1 MKKTKLFI
9 IAAIVVGMAGAIATP
24 AAAQASSQQSC
35 TFETLTRA
43 QQREYGTAY
52 QRRTREDGKAAADRW
67 LRQRACTANIRKS
80 AAQER
85 RPASSCKKTRVKNV
99 LKPSYGGGMT
109 LTPTLVCA
117 D

>member
-1 MKKTKLFI
+1 MKSWGLI
-9 IAAIVVGMAGAIATP
+9 AIVVGMAGMAAAP
-24 AAAQASSQQSC
+24 AAAQTSKRAC

-43 QQREYGTAY
+43 QQQEYGAAY

-67 LRQRACTANIRKS
+67 LRQRICPADT
-80 AAQER
+80 R
-85 RPASSCKKTRVKNV
+85 RNAVQRGRSASSCKKTRVKNV